1 MIWFK
6 ENEFHFI
13 FQFSDDGAPETSE
26 LTMSIGSL
34 VCWNF
39 GEHVRSREFQYL
51 LYCASLQEKDEV
63 MSNLWEQH
71 TEEMKMLEGNV
82 LYVCNKVCTV
92 EFQPGADMS
101 RQSWA
106 ANELNQAAAH
116 PSPYGNVHKSTIATV
131 GGSI

>member
-1 MIWFK
+1 MLSNEKVDKFVKSLDIGHVTQIPCVPGVSRAVTGLVFMIIDLHLRVPHLFCKLIWFK

-51 LYCASLQEKDEV
+51 LHCVSLQEKDE
-63 MSNLWEQH
+63 
-71 TEEMKMLEGNV
+71 
-82 LYVCNKVCTV
+82 
-92 EFQPGADMS
+92 
-101 RQSWA
+101 
-106 ANELNQAAAH
+106 
-116 PSPYGNVHKSTIATV
+116 
-131 GGSI
+131 